1 MHETKNTLPASTRVA
16 VAELLQAR
24 LADALDLHSQA
35 KQAHWN
41 VKGPT
46 FIALHELFDQVASQ
60 SYEWIDLIAERLVQL
75 GGTAQGTVR
84 MAAAHSTL
92 AEYPLG
98 ITSGA
103 DHVDALSAAL
113 AAFGTTVREA
123 IEQTTDDDQGTADLF
138 TEVSRAV
145 DKLLWFV
152 ESHIVV

>member
-1 MHETKNTLPASTRVA
+1 MHETKNTLPAPTRVA
-16 VAELLQAR
+16 FVELLQAR

-60 SYEWIDLIAERLVQL
+60 SYEWTDLIAERLVQL

-84 MAAAHSTL
+84 MAAARTTL

-103 DHVDALSAAL
+103 DHVDALSTAL

-123 IEQTTDDDQGTADLF
+123 IGQTSDDDQGTADLF

-152 ESHIVV
+152 ESHMG